1 MLARL
6 EKQEI
11 VNLDDF
17 SSVLGSV
24 SLSTIRR
31 DLQTLESEGKIVLLR
46 GGAARMKS
54 RSYDSP
60 VSSRKVLHVKEK
72 EIIARAAADLV
83 KDGEVI
89 YLDAGSTVLR
99 MVKHLR
105 DKKITAITTNALIMP
120 ELTEADFK
128 CILVGGE
135 ILKET
140 GSLVGP
146 LADNTLQNM
155 YFDKAFIGATG
166 YDLQAGINTPDERE
180 ASKKAI
186 IKTNA
191 KETYVLVDSSKE
203 GIKSLSKCF
212 NLDECT
218 IITDKET
225 VLLKKYAKYI
235 IAKSAG
241 VFPNLLKSD
250 VKEKP
255 AIPKVLPPTSH

>member
-1 MLARL
+1 MIPYERRKRMLDKL

-17 SSVLGSV
+17 SLALGEV
-24 SLSTIRR
+24 SFSTIRR
-31 DLQTLESEGKIVLLR
+31 DLQTLETEGKVVILR

-72 EIIARAAADLV
+72 EIIAKMAAGLV
-83 KDGEVI
+83 KNGEVI

-99 MVKHLR
+99 MIKHL
-105 DKKITAITTNALIMP
+105 KSKNITVVTTNAIIVP
-120 ELTEADFK
+120 ELTEKDFK

-135 ILKET
+135 VLKET

-146 LADNTLQNM
+146 LADNALKNM

-186 IKTNA
+186 IKNNT
-191 KETYVLVDSSKE
+191 KETFVLVDSSKE
-203 GIKSLSKCF
+203 GVKTLSKCF
-212 NLDECT
+212 NINECI
-218 IITDKET
+218 IITEKET
-225 VLLKKYAKYI
+225 PLLKKHAKYI
-235 IAKSAG
+235 IAR
-241 VFPNLLKSD
+241 
-250 VKEKP
+250 
-255 AIPKVLPPTSH
+255 